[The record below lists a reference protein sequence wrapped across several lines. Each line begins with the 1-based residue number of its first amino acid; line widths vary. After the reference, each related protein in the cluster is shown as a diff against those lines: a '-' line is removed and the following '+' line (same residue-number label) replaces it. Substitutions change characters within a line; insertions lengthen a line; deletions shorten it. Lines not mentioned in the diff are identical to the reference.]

1 MFSTLP
7 SIHGT
12 PPDRLPHRFQGCF
25 ALGLAQAQGR
35 RIMLKEIETHRDQI
49 ADLCRRYG
57 VKRLELFGSAARGTD
72 FEPGR
77 SDIDFLVDFND
88 DEPRTLEDFLDL
100 ESKLSDLLGRPV
112 DVISRGAVERSR
124 NYIRRRSILR
134 DAQAIYG

>member
-1 MFSTLP
+1 
-7 SIHGT
+7 
-12 PPDRLPHRFQGCF
+12 
-25 ALGLAQAQGR
+25 
-35 RIMLKEIETHRDQI
+35 MLKEIETHREQI

-57 VKRLELFGSAARGTD
+57 IRRLELFGSAARGTD

-88 DEPRTLEDFLDL
+88 DEPRTPEDYLDL
-100 ESKLSDLLGRPV
+100 ESQLSDLLDRPV
-112 DVISRGAVERSR
+112 DVISRSAVERSR

>member
-1 MFSTLP
+1 MN
-7 SIHGT
+7 
-12 PPDRLPHRFQGCF
+12 
-25 ALGLAQAQGR
+25 LAGR
-35 RIMLKEIETHRDQI
+35 TNDGARAMLKEIKTHRDQI

-57 VKRLELFGSAARGTD
+57 VKRLELFGSAARGSD

-100 ESKLSDLLGRPV
+100 ETKLSDLLGRPV

-134 DAQAIYG
+134 DAQAVYG